1 MPFVLDASVAM
12 AWCFEDETNRDT
24 EAVLDR
30 LTDDPAVV
38 PSLWVYEVAN
48 VVLMAERRGRL
59 TEFQGTRFV
68 ELLGRLPIN
77 VDLAPP
83 EITTVLAVGRR
94 HGLSAYD
101 AAYLALA
108 ERDGIPLAT
117 QDERLRAAAIAAGVP
132 LLIGRS

>member
-24 EAVLDR
+24 ESALDR
-30 LTDDPAVV
+30 LREDHAVV
-38 PSLWVYEVAN
+38 PSLWAYEVAN

-59 TEFQGTRFV
+59 TEFQATRFV

-83 EITTVLAVGRR
+83 EISTVLALGRR

-108 ERDGIPLAT
+108 ERDGLPLAT
-117 QDERLRAAAIAAGVP
+117 QDERLRAAAHAAGVP
-132 LLIGRS
+132 LLTGHS